1 MVIKTLPSTSNLYS
15 IGEFETFMRYYYYDR
30 YNRPDEELDE
40 DLNATL
46 PNVTD
51 IQVAVVVVGV
61 VVVGV
66 VVVGV
71 VVVGVVVVGVVVVG
85 EVIIIVCVMVTIV
98 AILVGV
104 VIAVK
109 VSFSGVVK
117 IMF

>member
-1 MVIKTLPSTSNLYS
+1 MVIKTLPSTSTLHS

-51 IQVAVVVVGV
+51 IQVVVVVVGV

-71 VVVGVVVVGVVVVG
+71 VVVGVMVVG

-117 IMF
+117 IML